1 MTISMQTLNDAL
13 IAIVVTVGI
22 AVFLSIVMIAAGGL
36 FEHSKNG
43 QRPSTPAAGPAQH
56 VTHDDDS
63 RQLILR

>member
-1 MTISMQTLNDAL
+1 L
-13 IAIVVTVGI
+13 GI

-36 FEHSKNG
+36 FEHNKNR
-43 QRPSTPAAGPAQH
+43 QRTSAPPAGPAQH